1 MLLVISI
8 TDAAIDGFQYNYNIK
23 YTLLILLGQGTVTI
37 SVNQLLLDLTL
48 NPKDINAKPI
58 L

>member
-1 MLLVISI
+1 MQCHVDMLLLEFNFKL
-8 TDAAIDGFQYNYNIK
+8 TNYNIK